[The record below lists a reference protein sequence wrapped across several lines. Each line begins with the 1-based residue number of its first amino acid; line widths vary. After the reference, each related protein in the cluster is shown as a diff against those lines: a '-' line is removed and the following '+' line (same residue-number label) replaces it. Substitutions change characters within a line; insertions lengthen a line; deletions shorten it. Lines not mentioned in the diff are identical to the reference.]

1 MQLIKTQKVNNMK
14 KYEYLRKYCNQ
25 NKVIGLGENG
35 FGLLLD
41 PNLIEASEERLGF
54 EFPSEL
60 KEFWREI
67 GSGVLRAS
75 INSPEHYRCAHDN
88 AILGPTSIANILL
101 SNPDSPD
108 CPVIPEFY
116 DMLEPGDMPFFEIG
130 DSVSFLYMRPQSE
143 KPNAV
148 YDSLGNEVSSSF
160 EEFIHSLY
168 YESPTF
174 YLESDSWGKLPETKP
189 ASNR

>member
-1 MQLIKTQKVNNMK
+1 MAKYNYLK
-14 KYEYLRKYCNQ
+14 KYVSQAKT
-25 NKVIGLGENG
+25 IGLGENG

-41 PNLIEASEERLGF
+41 PHLIEASEKRLGF

-67 GSGVLRAS
+67 GPGVLRAAV
-75 INSPEHYRCAHDN
+75 NSPENYRCAHN
-88 AILGPTSIANILL
+88 NTILDPYEIANILL
-101 SNPDSPD
+101 SDPDSPD
-108 CPVIPEFY
+108 CPVIYEFY

-130 DSVSFLYMRPQSE
+130 DSVSFLYMRPKSE

-148 YDSLGNEVSSSF
+148 YDSLGNEVSPSF
-160 EEFIHSLY
+160 EEFIHRLY

-174 YLESDSWGKLPETKP
+174 YLESDSWGKLPQNKP
-189 ASNR
+189 ASNG